1 MLDGLIKMPCFVDE
15 ENHPGCATCGL
26 SCDCWRITMLAI
38 LRPQVITRPFLCE
51 AADDDGA
58 GERGEPH
65 SVLENAFGTDDD
77 RPPCKL
83 TPHDKDEILTNVYLV
98 WLLKQP

>member
-1 MLDGLIKMPCFVDE
+1 MGL
-15 ENHPGCATCGL
+15 ENGGSLTVSL
-26 SCDCWRITMLAI
+26 
-38 LRPQVITRPFLCE
+38 
-51 AADDDGA
+51 
-58 GERGEPH
+58 
-65 SVLENAFGTDDD
+65 NAFGTDDD